1 MGADLKDQAQGPGPN
16 AQAKPRNR
24 SSSLFVLKNVV
35 AWLSMVIVLVVV
47 PDSLEG
53 RVGLAL
59 ARIIGWAVAFP
70 IWLLIVERNWQA
82 RFGPIARFAL
92 QVPLWVAAALVAD
105 WISGQAR
112 INLG

>member
-1 MGADLKDQAQGPGPN
+1 MAG
-16 AQAKPRNR
+16 
-24 SSSLFVLKNVV
+24 FILKNVGV
-35 AWLSMVIVLVVV
+35 WVLMVIVLVLV
-47 PDSLEG
+47 PDYLERWLG
-53 RVGLAL
+53 LGMARVV
-59 ARIIGWAVAFP
+59 GWAIAFP
-70 IWLLIVERNWQA
+70 MWLAIVERNWQA